1 MSGKLLPTDAQ
12 AVLAR
17 SVSVLAGHYELG
29 QRLGEGGYGEV
40 YEAWD
45 RQLERKVAVKRIKNT
60 AYLGDGDDAVREAR
74 MAASLQHAAFV
85 KVHAVEDDGHGHA
98 IVMELIQGRT
108 LKEIIQGA
116 RTECPTALDLL
127 YQAAEAMRDAHA
139 SGLVHGDLKPSNL
152 MVEASGTLRIL
163 DFGLSQKYDA
173 LATQSI
179 PLAQACGTIAY
190 MAPERLLGKPPDA
203 SSDIYALGVILHE
216 LIGGKRPFLDIQGFA
231 LAAAQLQ
238 SSSASWDYPETASQA
253 LVSLIRAMTE
263 RQAARR
269 VRDMEDVMTRLAQL
283 RRAPAPPA
291 TVNWRRQWLTGR
303 RAKAAAATL
312 ALLLVAGASRLAPGI
327 AGWPTPPARY
337 SEALE
342 MRDGLAELR
351 VFDRPGSLAAAL
363 RHFSNIL
370 AHAPANAAAAAGTSL
385 AYSMRFTSDDKDEV
399 WIHKAE
405 AGAQQALKT
414 NDQLAMSYA
423 ATGWVLD
430 LQGKHDAAVE
440 QHEHALRLDPND
452 FFAWYGKAHAQRN
465 ARRYAPALQTL
476 ASAMTRFPRERILT
490 DELGTVH
497 DEQGN
502 YASAEQAFRR
512 SIQLQPDAVTGYT
525 NLSAILQRLGRDNEA
540 LSVLQQGLQIR
551 PSARLYCNLGNAL
564 FFRHDYVG
572 AAAAFEQAVS
582 PTRGAPG
589 EYENWVNLA
598 DTLLWIPGRE
608 QEASHAYDKALKLL
622 APRLARAPNELVL
635 VSRMAL
641 YAARTGDYATAQT
654 LLTRALALGPADAST
669 QFRAGMS
676 YELMGKRNK
685 AIEAIVHAKR
695 LGYPSNVIENEPN
708 LVALRRDPAYP
719 QD

>member
-1 MSGKLLPTDAQ
+1 MLG
-12 AVLAR
+12 
-17 SVSVLAGHYELG
+17 GHYELG
-29 QRLGEGGYGEV
+29 PRLGEGGYGEV

-45 RQLERKVAVKRIKNT
+45 RQLERKVAVKRIKNAT
-60 AYLGDGDDAVREAR
+60 YLGNGGDAVREAR
-74 MAASLQHAAFV
+74 MAASLRHAAFV

-98 IVMELIQGRT
+98 IVMELIQGLT
-108 LKEIIQGA
+108 LKAIIQDA
-116 RTECPTALDLL
+116 HTDYSTAIDLL
-127 YQAAEAMRDAHA
+127 HQAAEAMRDAHA

-152 MVEASGTLRIL
+152 MVEASGKLRIL

-216 LIGGKRPFLDIQGFA
+216 LIGGKRPFSDAHGFA

-238 SSSASWDYPETASQA
+238 SSSASWNYPETANPA
-253 LVSLIRAMTE
+253 LVSLILAMTE

-269 VRDMEDVMTRLAQL
+269 VRDMDDVTRRLAQL
-283 RRAPAPPA
+283 RRAPAPTA
-291 TVNWRRQWLTGR
+291 TSAWRPQWLSAPR
-303 RAKAAAATL
+303 VKAAAAIL
-312 ALLLVAGASRLAPGI
+312 ALLLVAGAGRLTPEI
-327 AGWPTPPARY
+327 AGWPAPPARY

-342 MRDGLAELR
+342 MRDGLAALR
-351 VFDRPGSLAAAL
+351 VFDRPGSLAEAL
-363 RHFSNIL
+363 RHFTNVL

-385 AYSMRFTSDDKDEV
+385 AYAMRFTSDDRDEV
-399 WIHKAE
+399 WIHKAD
-405 AGAQQALKT
+405 AAAQQALKM
-414 NDQLAMSYA
+414 NDQLAMSYV

-430 LQGKHDAAVE
+430 LQGKHGAAVE
-440 QHEHALRLDPND
+440 QHERALRLDPND

-465 ARRYAPALQTL
+465 GRQYAQALQTL
-476 ASAMTRFPRERILT
+476 ALAMTRFAQERILT
-490 DELGTVH
+490 DELGAVH

-512 SIQLQPDAVTGYT
+512 SIALQPDAVTGYT

-608 QEASHAYDKALKLL
+608 REASHAYAKALKLL
-622 APRLARAPNELVL
+622 APRLARAPNDVVL
-635 VSRMAL
+635 VSRTAL
-641 YAARTGDYATAQT
+641 YAARTGDHATAQT
-654 LLTRALALGPADAST
+654 LLTRALALGATDASV
-669 QFRAGMS
+669 QFRIGLS
-676 YELMGKRNK
+676 YELMGKRSR
-685 AIEAIVHAKR
+685 AIEAIVNAQR

-708 LVALRRDPAYP
+708 LVALRRDAAYP